1 MAESDFSWLKMASFI
16 GALVLVIL
24 AIVTIAN
31 GILLITGGDVMRGVA
46 SIVGSLVCGT
56 GAVMVYLNYQ
66 RKSDESRYGKK

>member
-1 MAESDFSWLKMASFI
+1 MAESDFSWLKMASFF

-46 SIVGSLVCGT
+46 SIVGGLVCAA
-56 GAVMVYLNYQ
+56 GAVIVYLNYQ